1 MSESLPLAM
10 NHADTLAASGGL
22 PPAAFQL
29 QPDAQE
35 FASQVGFLDPQ
46 FGPGKFPTEIIQH
59 EDCETLYKFLN
70 FYIRN

>member
-1 MSESLPLAM
+1 VWLLP
-10 NHADTLAASGGL
+10 
-22 PPAAFQL
+22 
-29 QPDAQE
+29 E
-35 FASQVGFLDPQ
+35 